1 MNTQQFLSLVLPS
14 VGYWAVA
21 LFMPDGKPVHRFFN
35 AGDAASLIGFANWG
49 VQKGANAY
57 FAVGGYVPAQHDGE
71 LRRTAACALFHRS
84 LRLDIDCG
92 PGKPYPTK
100 RDGWQA
106 LVAFLQ
112 GAGLPE
118 PTVVDSG
125 GGLHVYWP
133 LTEDMPQDRW
143 LTLAGGLKQACERH
157 HFAADPVVTM
167 DAARILRL
175 PGTPNLKTGTARPVQ
190 ILHLGA
196 AHDPATLAPR
206 LPYAGPVF
214 APGGAAR
221 PGLNDELSGGR
232 FPGYV
237 LRDVLVGCPGMR
249 GMLETGGAGVSEP
262 LWKAA
267 LDLVN
272 KSDDTREIKLRVARA
287 ISQGHPSFS
296 EGVLA
301 QKWAQVEQQ
310 DYHPPTC
317 AKMAG
322 LGMSACGTCPMRT
335 AIKSPV
341 SLTRVAA
348 ANLGVQ
354 PAQSPAPP
362 PVQVPQ
368 PVHTGAAPAQ
378 PVYQQHGVFMLG
390 PTPEIRVVDGLITA
404 KLSVRG
410 GVPHHLIPGE
420 ITDAEGNV
428 KKADIWAPMIP
439 YKIVAVERL
448 LEASGRQMIVNLT
461 FDAFTDA
468 ARRVTLTNAILH
480 DGKAFAQTMAG
491 AGLSLN
497 STQSKLLQ
505 DKFMPAFLT
514 ELQRL
519 RAANTIAA
527 RCGWTDDH
535 GGFVLGTRL
544 FTPKGVEH
552 IHAMHDS
559 AAAAEMQGYHE
570 QGDEARSTAAI
581 ALAMA
586 GSPERQA
593 VVALSIATPLMEFT
607 GVDGVI
613 LNAWSPE
620 SGVGKSTLCN
630 AALAVWG
637 DPDKLRKDYRDTA
650 NATWKLASTIGN
662 LPMVVDEFTN
672 VDGKSLSDYV
682 YTATQGREKHR
693 LNSSAQLN
701 AGSNRWRLAM
711 ITTANNSIH
720 EKLLNYRSDATAE
733 AARVFELRLSPLAM
747 SPAELS
753 DAKLKLMEL
762 REHFGHLGAKLVQLY
777 LSRDV
782 NYWTKAVNGRIAWW
796 DQHVATGTSDRFRS
810 ACAALIELGATIGQ
824 AMGLPFDVEAVKAV
838 VQEQWR
844 RQAREFEEVR
854 RSPEDFVVS
863 YITEHL
869 GDFAIIGG
877 ISGNDLLTQG
887 SRRYLGEIRGQTLNG
902 KFVRSVVN
910 IPLDPLREYVIKQ
923 NGNFKS
929 LQEWM
934 KQDMDQ
940 GGIVQFLGRRTFM
953 AGQVQAMRT
962 PLVSFRAGILGQI
975 QSVDVESAVDA
986 KVAAR

>member
-14 VGYWAVA
+14 VGYWAAA
-21 LFMPDGKPVHRFFN
+21 LFMPDGKLAHKFFN
-35 AGDAASLIGFANWG
+35 AGDAAGLISVGDWA
-49 VQKGANAY
+49 VKKGANVY
-57 FAVGGYVPAQHDGE
+57 FGVAGYVPGPDGD
-71 LRRTAACALFHRS
+71 LRRTAACALFHRC
-84 LRLDIDCG
+84 LRIDIDCG

-100 RDGWQA
+100 RDGLQA
-106 LVAFLQ
+106 LVAFVQ
-112 GAGLPE
+112 AARLPT
-118 PTVVDSG
+118 PTLVDSG
-125 GGLHVYWP
+125 GGLHAYWP
-133 LTEDMPQDRW
+133 FTADMPQDQW
-143 LTLAGGLKQACERH
+143 LPLAGGLKQACDRH

-175 PGTPNLKTGTARPVQ
+175 PGTPNLKQETARPVQ
-190 ILHLGA
+190 ILYLGA
-196 AHDPATLAPR
+196 PVDAASLGPL
-206 LPYAGPVF
+206 LPYAGPVLM
-214 APGGAAR
+214 PGVGGGRA
-221 PGLNDELSGGR
+221 GLNDELSAGR
-232 FPGYV
+232 YPQYV
-237 LRDVLVGCPGMR
+237 LRDILVGCPGM
-249 GMLETGGAGVSEP
+249 GQMLRNGGSGTAEP

-267 LDLVN
+267 LDLIN
-272 KSDDTREIKLRVARA
+272 KADDPREVKLRVAHA
-287 ISQGHPSFS
+287 ISAGHPGYTPGGL
-296 EGVLA
+296 E
-301 QKWAQVEQQ
+301 QKWSQVEAQ

-317 AKMAG
+317 AKMSG
-322 LGMSACGTCPMRT
+322 LGMAACATCPMRA

-348 ANLGVQ
+348 ANLAVQ
-354 PAQSPAPP
+354 PTPAPAPP

-368 PVHTGAAPAQ
+368 PVPTGAAPAQ
-378 PVYQQHGVFMLG
+378 PAYQQHGIFMLG
-390 PTPEIRVVDGLITA
+390 PTAAIRVIDGLLTA
-404 KLSVRG
+404 KLSIRG
-410 GVPHHLIPGE
+410 GVPHQLVPGE
-420 ITDAEGNV
+420 VTDADGNV
-428 KKADIWAPMIP
+428 KKVDLWVPIIP
-439 YKIVAVERL
+439 YKIIEVERL

-461 FDAFTDA
+461 FDAFTDS
-468 ARRVTLTNAILH
+468 ARRVALTNATLH

-497 STQSKLLQ
+497 SVQAKQLQ
-505 DKFMPAFLT
+505 DKFMPEFLT
-514 ELQRL
+514 ALQRL

-535 GGFVLGTRL
+535 SGFVLGTRL
-544 FTPKGVEH
+544 YTAKGVEH

-570 QGDEARSTAAI
+570 QGDEATSLQAI
-581 ALAMA
+581 TLAMA

-607 GVDGVI
+607 GIDGVI

-637 DPDKLRKDYRDTA
+637 NPDKLRKDYRDTA

-672 VDGKSLSDYV
+672 IDGKSLSDYV
-682 YTATQGREKHR
+682 YTVTQGREKHR

-720 EKLLNYRSDATAE
+720 EKLLNFRSDATAE

-747 SPAELS
+747 SPQEMS

-762 REHFGHLGAKLVQLY
+762 RDHFGHMGGKLVALY
-777 LSRDV
+777 LARDV
-782 NYWTKAVNGRIAWW
+782 AYWTKAVNTRIAWW
-796 DQHVATGTSDRFRS
+796 DEHAATGTSDRFRS
-810 ACAALIELGATIGQ
+810 ACAALIELGAMIGK
-824 AMGLPFDVEAVKAV
+824 AMGLPFDLEGIKQV
-838 VQEQWR
+838 VLEQWR
-844 RQAREFEEVR
+844 RQAQEFDEVR

-869 GDFAIIGG
+869 GDFAVIGG

-887 SRRYLGEIRGQTLNG
+887 TRRYMGEIRGQTVNG

-910 IPLDPLREYVIKQ
+910 IPLDPLREFVTKQ
-923 NGNFKS
+923 NGNFKA

-934 KQDMDQ
+934 KEDMNQ
-940 GGIVQFLGRRTFM
+940 TGLVQFVGRRTFM
-953 AGQVQAMRT
+953 AGQVQAMRA
-962 PLVSFRAGILGQI
+962 PLVTFRAGILGQLT
-975 QSVDVESAVDA
+975 SVDVEAVVDSKA
-986 KVAAR
+986 AAR

>member
-14 VGYWAVA
+14 VGYWASA
-21 LFMPDGKPVHRFFN
+21 LFMPDGKLVHRFFN
-35 AGDAASLIGFANWG
+35 AGDAAGLLGLSNWA
-49 VQKGANAY
+49 VQKGANVY
-57 FAVGGYVPAQHDGE
+57 FGVAGYVPQQSDGE

-106 LVAFLQ
+106 LVSFMQA
-112 GAGLPE
+112 AGLPE
-118 PTVVDSG
+118 PTIVDSG

-133 LTEDMPQDRW
+133 LTEDLPQDKW
-143 LTLAGGLKQACERH
+143 LPLAGGLKQACERH

-175 PGTPNLKTGTARPVQ
+175 PGTPNLKTGTPRPVQ
-190 ILHLGA
+190 VLHLGP

-206 LPYAGPVF
+206 LPYAGPVLT
-214 APGGAAR
+214 PGHAR
-221 PGLNDELSGGR
+221 AGVNDELASGR
-232 FPGYV
+232 YPGYV

-249 GMLETGGAGVSEP
+249 AMLETGGSGVSEP

-272 KSDDTREIKLRVARA
+272 KSDDSHDVKSRVAHA
-287 ISQGHPSFS
+287 ISEGHPSYS
-296 EGVLA
+296 PGVLA
-301 QKWAQVEQQ
+301 QKWAQVQQQ

-322 LGMSACGTCPMRT
+322 LGMSACGTCPMRA

-348 ANLGVQ
+348 ASLNVQ
-354 PAQSPAPP
+354 PTPAPP
-362 PVQVPQ
+362 PAQVPQ
-368 PVHTGAAPAQ
+368 PVHTGTAPAQ

-390 PTPEIRVVDGLITA
+390 PTPEIRVIDGLLTA
-404 KLSVRG
+404 KLSIRD
-410 GVPHHLIPGE
+410 GVPHQLVPIKVDDE
-420 ITDAEGNV
+420 V
-428 KKADIWAPMIP
+428 KDTWVPIIP
-439 YKIVAVERL
+439 YKLTGVERL

-497 STQSKLLQ
+497 SVQSKQLQ
-505 DKFMPAFLT
+505 DKFMPEFLT
-514 ELQRL
+514 QLQRL

-535 GGFVLGTRL
+535 SGFVLGTRL
-544 FTPKGVEH
+544 FTGKGVEQ

-637 DPDKLRKDYRDTA
+637 NPDKLRKDYRDTA

-733 AARVFELRLSPLAM
+733 AARVFELRLSPLSM
-747 SPAELS
+747 SPAALS

-782 NYWTKAVNGRIAWW
+782 AYWTKAVNGRIAWW

-810 ACAALIELGATIGQ
+810 ACAALIELGAVIGQ
-824 AMGLPFDVEAVKAV
+824 AMGLPFDVDAVKAV

-863 YITEHL
+863 YMTEHL

-887 SRRYLGEIRGQTLNG
+887 SRRYLGEIRGQTING
-902 KFVRSVVN
+902 KFIRSVVN

-940 GGIVQFLGRRTFM
+940 NGIVQFLGRRTFM

-962 PLVSFRAGILGQI
+962 PLVTFRAGILGQL
-975 QSVDVESAVDA
+975 QSVDLEAVVDA
-986 KVAAR
+986 KAAAR